1 MLTAPDILRFRKR
14 QASMQIFNLFPW
26 YRSSDGGWAWTLE
39 LEDED
44 DDGIWLLS
52 SGHKGVQLCR
62 RGSHG
67 MAAIEESLWRSVLV
81 SHRLAILAS
90 LTEKLAQALAEVEEI
105 RAAIAELKR

>member
-1 MLTAPDILRFRKR
+1 MLTAHDMLRFRKR
-14 QASMQIFNLFPW
+14 QASMRIYNLFPW
-26 YRSSDGGWAWTLE
+26 HRSSDGGWVWTLE
-39 LEDED
+39 LEDE
-44 DDGIWLLS
+44 DGIWLLS
-52 SGHKGVQLCR
+52 SGHKWVQLCR

-81 SHRLAILAS
+81 SHRVAILAS